1 MTPEYRK
8 RILAHGPDRPFP
20 AEPQLGAWYTEAEID
35 ATVKAIRGSMDYRIG
50 FGFNVDEIVAFE
62 NEFAA
67 YCETE
72 FAISLVTASVGLDI
86 AMMCLD
92 LEPGDEV
99 ITPALNFK
107 ACSLAIIGQGGRPV
121 LCEVDPRT
129 FNADPADIERRITPN
144 TRAILPVHMNG
155 LSAPI
160 DDYLEIAER
169 HPHPK
174 YGPLKVIGDA
184 ARACGGGYKGTKI
197 GKKGWMTVFSFH
209 TMKLMST
216 LGEGG
221 MITTDDE
228 RLATRIRNIRQW
240 GAGEEWGTSYKITKP
255 QAAVGSIQLSRL
267 DGMLALRVKR
277 ARERQAMLDGIP
289 ELTLTYEPPECEHTF
304 YLNTLLVPREWA
316 GEKRDA
322 LCGLLLEEYG
332 VGTMVGNP
340 PVWQKHVFI
349 RKHIDG
355 QQDNLPV
362 STETALRLFCVSLH
376 PMMTEQ
382 ENEYIAA
389 ALWEAVERIRDG
401 DASSQNQVAK
411 STPGD

>member
-1 MTPEYRK
+1 MNKQTRD
-8 RILAHGPDRPFP
+8 RILARKPDRPFP

-35 ATVKAIRGSMDYRIG
+35 ATVKAIRDSMDYRTG

-67 YCETE
+67 YCGTNH
-72 FAISLVTASVGLDI
+72 AVSLVTASVSLDI

-92 LEPGDEV
+92 LQPGDEV

-107 ACSLAIIGQGGRPV
+107 ACSLAIVGQGGKPV
-121 LCEVDPRT
+121 LCEVNPRT
-129 FNADPADIERRITPN
+129 FNAEPSDIERRLTPN

-155 LSAPI
+155 LSAPM
-160 DDYLEIAER
+160 DDYLDIAER

-174 YGPLKVIGDA
+174 HGPLKVIGDA

-197 GKKGWMTVFSFH
+197 GKRGWMTIFSFH

-221 MITTDDE
+221 MITTDDDA
-228 RLATRIRNIRQW
+228 LANRIRNIRQW
-240 GAGEEWGTSYKITKP
+240 GGGEEWGTSYKITKP
-255 QAAVGSIQLSRL
+255 QAAVGSVQLRRL
-267 DGMLALRVKR
+267 DEMLAMRVQR
-277 ARERQAMLDGIP
+277 ARERIAMLEGIP
-289 ELTLTYEPPECEHTF
+289 ELTLTYEPPDCEHTF
-304 YLNTLLVPREWA
+304 YLNTLLVPKKWA

-322 LCGLLLEEYG
+322 LITRLSEKYG

-340 PVWQKHVFI
+340 PIWQSHPFLNQ
-349 RKHIDG
+349 HIDG
-355 QQDNLPV
+355 QQDGLPV

-376 PMMTEQ
+376 PLMTEQ

-389 ALWEAVERIRDG
+389 ALWDAVEHIREG
-401 DASSQNQVAK
+401 N
-411 STPGD
+411 G

>member
-1 MTPEYRK
+1 MTPETRK
-8 RILAHGPDRPFP
+8 RILAGKPDRPFP

-35 ATVKAIRGSMDYRIG
+35 ATVKAIRNSMDYRIG
-50 FGFNVDEIVAFE
+50 FGFNVDEIIAFE

-67 YCETE
+67 YCGTR
-72 FAISLVTASVGLDI
+72 FAVSLVTASVGIDI
-86 AMMCLD
+86 AMRCLD
-92 LEPGDEV
+92 LQPGDEV

-107 ACSLAIIGQGGRPV
+107 ACSLAIIGQGGKPV

-129 FNADPADIERRITPN
+129 FNADPADVERRITPK

-155 LSAPI
+155 LSAPM
-160 DDYLEIAER
+160 DDYLEIAAR

-174 YGPLKVIGDA
+174 CGPLKVIGDA

-197 GKKGWMTVFSFH
+197 GKLGWMTAFSFH

-228 RLATRIRNIRQW
+228 ALVNRIRNIRQW
-240 GAGEEWGTSYKITKP
+240 GGGEEWDTSYKITKP
-255 QAAVGSIQLSRL
+255 QAAVGSVQLGRL
-267 DGMLALRVKR
+267 DDMLALRVRR
-277 ARERQAMLDGIP
+277 ARERQEMLQGIP
-289 ELTLTYEPPECEHTF
+289 ELTLTYEPPECDHTF

-316 GEKRDA
+316 GAKRDA
-322 LCGLLLEEYG
+322 LCTLLLEEYG

-340 PVWQKHVFI
+340 PVWQSHPFI
-349 RKHIDG
+349 SQHIDG
-355 QQDNLPV
+355 QQDTLPV

-376 PMMTEQ
+376 PQMTEQ

-389 ALWEAVERIRDG
+389 ALWDAVERIQRG
-401 DASSQNQVAK
+401 E
-411 STPGD
+411 G

>member
-1 MTPEYRK
+1 MTRKQRK
-8 RILAHGPDRPFP
+8 RLLEHKPDRPYP
-20 AEPQLGAWYTEAEID
+20 AEPQLGAWYTDAEID
-35 ATVKAIRGSMDYRIG
+35 ATVKAIQDSMDYRVG

-62 NEFAA
+62 EAFAS
-67 YCETE
+67 YCGTA
-72 FAISLVTASVGLDI
+72 FAVSLVTASVGLDI

-107 ACSLAIIGQGGRPV
+107 ACSLAIIGQGGKPV
-121 LCEVDPRT
+121 LCEIDPQT
-129 FNADPADIERRITPN
+129 FNADPADIEKRITPK

-184 ARACGGGYKGTKI
+184 ARACGGGYKRTKI

-209 TMKLMST
+209 TMKLMTT

-228 RLATRIRNIRQW
+228 ALATKIRNIRQW
-240 GAGEEWGTSYKITKP
+240 GGGEEWGTSYKITKP
-255 QAAVGSIQLSRL
+255 QAAVGTVQLARL
-267 DGMLALRVKR
+267 DEMISLRVRR
-277 ARERQAMLDGIP
+277 ARERQALLKGIP
-289 ELTLTYEPPECEHTF
+289 ELTLTYEPPECDHTF
-304 YLNTLLVPREWA
+304 YLNTLMVSKEWK
-316 GEKRDA
+316 GKKRDA
-322 LCGLLLEEYG
+322 LSTLLLEEYG

-340 PVWQKHVFI
+340 PVWQNHAFI
-349 RKHIDG
+349 SRYIDG
-355 QQDNLPV
+355 QQEDLPV

-376 PMMTEQ
+376 PLMTEQ
-382 ENEYIAA
+382 ENAYIAA
-389 ALWEAVERIRDG
+389 ALWDAVDRVRD
-401 DASSQNQVAK
+401 
-411 STPGD
+411 